1 MTKKNGKFCV
11 NGKCYATKPE
21 ARKYQIALEINAR
34 EAGSA
39 EVDSKD
45 YYENEP
51 MAMMPA
57 KLDPND
63 SRANY
68 GPLLGTDTEACANC
82 QWFCAHNASCDLV
95 YGDIV
100 ATGKCDL
107 WLAESIP
114 AADMKPIPVTI
125 VESAEAKPG
134 IVESSPILSWLVK
147 TFGKKDAESLGETGF
162 KALPG
167 NKWVSF
173 YTNNFEDK
181 TGQIFSEKSHD
192 QYIDWLDKGMIP
204 YPELWYWHIPG
215 TKHGQAEWV
224 GREGHIVIAAGSFD
238 DTPMADLFRK
248 EYNRNSYR
256 TSHTYG
262 APKGG
267 HADGVYQAYFTVEIS
282 PLPAGKE
289 ANAITTFMEVK
300 EMPITQEKRDKLA
313 AILGPELASKTLGD
327 AEQVSKKLEEAGFKF
342 KEAETVIP
350 MVDGDAR
357 EAIQS
362 LAVLNKEA
370 VDAVNA
376 KFSEQ
381 LGQIMTGIKALQD
394 AEVARNTKLNELDT
408 FVKEQFKLEPRATRN
423 AGTVVAETDPQLKQL
438 QSKQLGNQPDPNA
451 DVFSQITGMVLT
463 KMAPTQQS

>member
-1 MTKKNGKFCV
+1 MSKKNGQYCV
-11 NGKCYATKPE
+11 NGKCYATRAE

-34 EAGSA
+34 EAGTP
-39 EVDSKD
+39 EVESKD
-45 YYENEP
+45 YYDES
-51 MAMMPA
+51 MMSMPA

-63 SRANY
+63 PRANY
-68 GPLLGTDTEACANC
+68 GPLRGSDTKACANC
-82 QWFCAHNASCDLV
+82 QWFCAHNASCDLL

-100 ATGKCDL
+100 ATGGCDL
-107 WLAESIP
+107 WLEEASP
-114 AADMKPIPVTI
+114 PGMTPIPVTI

-134 IVESSPILSWLVK
+134 LVESSPILSWLVR
-147 TFGKKDAESLGETGF
+147 TFGKKDSESLGETGF
-162 KALPG
+162 KALPD

-181 TGQIFSEKSHD
+181 TGQIFSEKAHD
-192 QYIDWLDKGMIP
+192 QYIEWLDKGLIP

-215 TKHGQAEWV
+215 TKHGQAEWI

-238 DTPMADLFRK
+238 NTPMADLFRK
-248 EYNRNSYR
+248 EYNRNPHR

-300 EMPITQEKRDKLA
+300 EMPITPEKRDKLA

-350 MVDGDAR
+350 MVDADAR
-357 EAIQS
+357 DAIQS

-370 VDAVNA
+370 VDAVAN
-376 KFSEQ
+376 KLGEQ
-381 LGQIMTGIKALQD
+381 LGQIVTGIRALQD
-394 AEVARNTKLNELDT
+394 AEAARNAKVVELET
-408 FVKEQFKLEPRATRN
+408 FVKEQFKLESQATRN

-438 QSKQLGNQPDPNA
+438 QSKQLGTQPSQDG